1 MEEAG
6 VITVNRVVREGFSE
20 RVTFELL
27 AFPGNLSNP
36 ETELLHCWQIP
47 YRLSHQRSPSV
58 TREGSKPKSEGR
70 GLQPEGPAEPPG
82 GKGLGCVSPR
92 KVSVGN
98 EQGGSILNQA
108 VRGLGTQA
116 LQTLSYSTSGCF

>member
-36 ETELLHCWQIP
+36 ETELPHCWQIP
-47 YRLSHQRSPSV
+47 YHLSHQRSPSV

-70 GLQPEGPAEPPG
+70 GLQPEGPASRAPG
-82 GKGLGCVSPR
+82 GKGAWLCEPQKGQCG
-92 KVSVGN
+92 K
-98 EQGGSILNQA
+98 
-108 VRGLGTQA
+108 
-116 LQTLSYSTSGCF
+116 